1 LLSSG
6 ICPLQKSTAF
16 QNTKHLLQWG
26 ILFYF
31 SKCPI
36 SFFIYIFYV
45 NTRQIPLQCVFFFGG
60 GGEDEGQFCIVA
72 KVANDAQKERKKDL
86 AKFDY
91 KLYIKNLNFLN
102 IVICF

>member
-1 LLSSG
+1 
-6 ICPLQKSTAF
+6 
-16 QNTKHLLQWG
+16 
-26 ILFYF
+26 
-31 SKCPI
+31 
-36 SFFIYIFYV
+36 
-45 NTRQIPLQCVFFFGG
+45 VFFFWGG
-60 GGEDEGQFCIVA
+60 GGEDGGQFCIVA